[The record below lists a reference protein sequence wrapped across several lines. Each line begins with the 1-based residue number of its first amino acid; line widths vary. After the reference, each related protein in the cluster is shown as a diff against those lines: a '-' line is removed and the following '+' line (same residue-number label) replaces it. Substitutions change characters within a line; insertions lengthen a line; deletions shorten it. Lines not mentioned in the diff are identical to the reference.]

1 MTRIKFAARS
11 EVGNVRT
18 NNEDNLFCNGVIMK
32 ENERDK
38 PFFING
44 ICEAPCIF
52 AVFDGMG
59 GEDCGEIASLTATE
73 TLSGHSENILHS
85 DDVNFAV
92 NNYVTDSAK
101 KLRDIMKAQRI
112 RTGTTL
118 ALVFIDDN
126 SFTAYNLGDSRI
138 YRFSNNNLIRV
149 TDDHTV
155 AEDKV
160 RLGMMTPAKAEK
172 SRERHILTRCL
183 GIYDDA
189 LTISPDINGPFDVRD
204 NQGIL
209 ICSDG
214 LTDMLTHKELNDIVT
229 SYESPSDIV
238 NALTDTALANGG
250 HDNITCI
257 FVKFAVD

>member
-1 MTRIKFAARS
+1 MIEFAARS
-11 EVGNVRT
+11 ETGNIRA
-18 NNEDNLFCNGVIMK
+18 NNEDNLFCNGIFK
-32 ENERDK
+32 TSDRLNE
-38 PFFING
+38 PFYLSG
-44 ICEAPCIF
+44 VSQTPCIF

-59 GEDCGEIASLTATE
+59 GEDCGEIASLTAAE
-73 TLSGHSENILHS
+73 TLNEHSEEILRS

-92 NNYVTDSAK
+92 NNYVNDSAK

-118 ALVFIDDN
+118 ALAVIDDN

-138 YRFSNNNLIRV
+138 YRLNNNYLIRV

-160 RLGMMTPAKAEK
+160 RLGMMTPAKAAK

-189 LTISPDINGPFDVRD
+189 INFAPDINGPFDMLD
-204 NQGIL
+204 NHAIL

-229 SYESPSDIV
+229 SSDSPSEVV
-238 NALTDTALANGG
+238 NALTDKALTNGG

-257 FVKFAVD
+257 FVKFTIA